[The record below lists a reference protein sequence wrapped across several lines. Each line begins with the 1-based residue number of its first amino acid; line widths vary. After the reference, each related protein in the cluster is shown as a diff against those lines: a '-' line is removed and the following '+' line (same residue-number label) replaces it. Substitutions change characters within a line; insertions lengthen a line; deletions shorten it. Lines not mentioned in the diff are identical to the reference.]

1 MNREWI
7 FWALLVIV
15 IVVVSLYI
23 RLYSTQTIAMSISL
37 ANPQAV
43 NTIYPYQNVVLPIT
57 VTNTGSSA
65 ISSLVFSVLSN
76 GNQQQ
81 AYQLTIPVGKSVSIQ
96 YNFTPVSSGTY
107 NITVVADPAKVY
119 NVQNRN
125 GAENTTTV
133 VIANFSSPRIY
144 TLLPKGNVSSY
155 NQMNLGRGG
164 FLASSFLYSS
174 YGINMFSSTSPQ
186 DKIILSVLNLTQ
198 TYVRNVSSARATYS
212 NGTYAYSV
220 WIRGY
225 LKPSIIGTAAVGAGY
240 HVTNYTIAG
249 NTVTF
254 VRISNSTSLCSW
266 YESGWIKS
274 VAYGNSSASCLGIY
288 NGTIKTLNS
297 SPVIINATVY
307 NRMINNTEVNTTLL
321 GNYSGINGGASSY
334 GELSVAGSAFVV
346 PKITLNGSSSAKC
359 YGIVSTANGTTFCSV
374 YLLPPSGAI
383 SGFAL
388 IKTMAQ
394 IGKVNAS
401 VFSLVN
407 SSAVYASIP
416 FAIASIKALNLSGA
430 PGNFSS
436 GFTSSCGFN
445 SSFTCSNPTFLN
457 GTIRLN
463 ITNTMNQSA
472 QINALG
478 CYETGSG
485 FRTSVNATVA
495 AHSSNTIGATCYS
508 LGRPITG
515 VPLKLTL
522 KLLLNY
528 TSGGATGSVAGNA
541 TINILSS

>member
-1 MNREWI
+1 MNKEWI

-23 RLYSTQTIAMSISL
+23 RLYSTQTIAMSIAL
-37 ANPQAV
+37 ANPQAAS
-43 NTIYPYQNVVLPIT
+43 TIYPYQNVVLPIT

-65 ISSLVFSVLSN
+65 ITSLVFSVLAN

-96 YNFTPVSSGTY
+96 YNFTPVSAGRY
-107 NITVVADPAKVY
+107 NITVIADPAGVY

-125 GAENTTTV
+125 GAQNTTTV
-133 VIANFSSPRIY
+133 VIANYSNPQAY
-144 TLLPKGNVSSY
+144 TLLPKGNVTSY
-155 NQMNLGRGG
+155 NQVYLGRGG

-174 YGINMFSSTSPQ
+174 YNISMFSSTSPQ
-186 DKIILSVLNLTQ
+186 DRIILSVLNLTQ
-198 TYVRNVSSARATYS
+198 TYIRNVSSARATYA
-212 NGTYAYSV
+212 NGASSYSV

-225 LKPSIIGTAAVGAGY
+225 LKPSVIGTAAIGAGY

-274 VAYGNSSASCLGIY
+274 VAYSNSSASCLGIY
-288 NGTIKTLNS
+288 NKSILTLNS
-297 SPVIINATVY
+297 SLVIANATIY
-307 NRMINNTEVNTTLL
+307 NRMTNRTVLNTTLI
-321 GNYSGINGGASSY
+321 GNFSGISGGVTSY
-334 GELSVAGSAFVV
+334 GEISVAGSTFVV
-346 PKITLNGSSSAKC
+346 PKITLNGTSSAKC
-359 YGIVSTANGTTFCSV
+359 FGIVSSANGTTYCSV
-374 YLLPPSGAI
+374 YLIPSSGALG
-383 SGFAL
+383 GFAL

-394 IGKVNAS
+394 IGTVNAS

-407 SSAVYASIP
+407 SSSVYAAIP
-416 FAIASIKALNLSGA
+416 FAIASIKTLNLSGA
-430 PGNFSS
+430 RGNFSS
-436 GFTSSCGFN
+436 GFTSSCAFSG
-445 SSFTCSNPTFLN
+445 SFTCSNPIFLN
-457 GTIRLN
+457 GTIKLN
-463 ITNTMNQSA
+463 VTSTLNQSA
-472 QINALG
+472 RINGLG

-485 FRTSVNATVA
+485 FKTTVNETIAPHSTS
-495 AHSSNTIGATCYS
+495 TIGATCYS
-508 LGRPITG
+508 LGRPIVG

-528 TSGGATGSVAGNA
+528 TSGGITSAAAGNA